1 MRLTSAL
8 ASLCLFLSVA
18 SAHRGAYERR
28 NYDSSPALAY
38 REEDFDLSSRDILY
52 NDELSERA
60 LFDDDELY
68 ERTFDDELPA
78 RNLLYEDDISERD
91 FLEDSYDLAERDYFD
106 EEELSSRFI
115 DYDDLEVRVKNP
127 KPNKKH
133 TIRANQAKAK
143 PGYQRQNK
151 ADRSKQWAAKD
162 QQRTKTKAT
171 NRLDTFKNGAAARSG
186 RPWQANKNG
195 KRADINK
202 AKKAAGA
209 QRAEEARNKTPGK
222 RARQIQGRINR
233 NPRAQRTHNPQ
244 KVHWDGTAVQQLD
257 RLGLKGKDR
266 KRVKKFHTNT
276 VKNYMTGINKGRKP
290 ADQAVSG
297 RIFNLVH
304 KQTSPHD
311 KKMHVT
317 GKVMKAGGAPIAP
330 PYKPKNGQDPQYHHM
345 YTKHDSA
352 KRLPTALKKAVADR
366 KGNYQR
372 I

>member
-8 ASLCLFLSVA
+8 ASLCLFLSVV

-28 NYDSSPALAY
+28 SYDSNSDLAY

-52 NDELSERA
+52 DDELSERA

-78 RNLLYEDDISERD
+78 RNLFYEDDISKRD

-106 EEELSSRFI
+106 EEDLSSRLI
-115 DYDDLEVRVKNP
+115 NYDDLEVRVKNP
-127 KPNKKH
+127 RANKKR
-133 TIRANQAKAK
+133 TKRAAKAKAK

-151 ADRSKQWAAKD
+151 AERSRKYAAKD
-162 QQRTKTKAT
+162 QQKTKTKAT
-171 NRLDTFKNGAAARSG
+171 NRLVTFRNRAAARSG

-209 QRAEEARNKTPGK
+209 QREEAARNKPPGK
-222 RARQIQGRINR
+222 RARRIQRRIDR
-233 NPRAQRTHNPQ
+233 NPRAQKSHNPQ
-244 KVHWDGTAVQQLD
+244 KVHWDGTAVQQLN

-266 KRVKKFHTNT
+266 RSVKKFHRNT
-276 VKNYMTGINKGRKP
+276 VKNYMTSINKGREP

-311 KKMHVT
+311 KKMHIT

-330 PYKPKNGQDPQYHHM
+330 PYQPEDGQEAQYHHM
-345 YTKHDSA
+345 YTQHNSA
-352 KRLPTALKKAVADR
+352 KRLPEALKKAVADR